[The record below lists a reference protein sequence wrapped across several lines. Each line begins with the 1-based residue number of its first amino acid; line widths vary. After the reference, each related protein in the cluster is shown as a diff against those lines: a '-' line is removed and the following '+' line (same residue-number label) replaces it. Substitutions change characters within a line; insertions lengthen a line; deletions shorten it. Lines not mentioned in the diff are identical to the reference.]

1 MRELLPAMILPTVRT
16 RICIGLLSLALV
28 ACESRPAARD
38 AERGD
43 GEQTR
48 VASDS
53 APARRGPSVYSTPEP
68 VPYTLDDASRGA
80 EEVVRAY
87 YGAINDRDYERAY
100 AAWGADRPPGRPTLH
115 AFASGFAGTDPVHVV
130 LGAPGRIEG
139 AAGSRYIRIPVR
151 VRAFE
156 HGIGP
161 REYLGS
167 YTVRRSVIPGS
178 DAANRRWHL
187 YSANL
192 H

>member
-48 VASDS
+48 VPSDTS
-53 APARRGPSVYSTPEP
+53 RARRGPSVYSTPEP
-68 VPYTLDDASRGA
+68 VPDTLEDGGRGA
-80 EEVVRAY
+80 EAVVRAY
-87 YGAINDRDYERAY
+87 YGAISDRDYERAY
-100 AAWGADRPPGRPTLH
+100 VAWGADGPPGRPTLH
-115 AFASGFAGTDPVHVV
+115 AFASGFTGTDSVHVV

-161 REYLGS
+161 REYVGS
-167 YTVRRSVIPGS
+167 YTLRRSVVPGS
-178 DAANRRWHL
+178 DAANRQWHL